1 MTYVMSSPH
10 GCICP
15 PTSEQTCRGFNCP
28 RQKIQQAIGDVK
40 SDHELIGDAMMY
52 APRSPDQLQT
62 KPSFEAAKNVYLA
75 ARSSIASKV
84 NSDLA
89 PQREGTGITFTSKLD
104 GRPVSVQIY
113 NAEIAVLTLVR
124 DTDETVPK

>member
-1 MTYVMSSPH
+1 MTCVMSSPH

-28 RQKIQQAIGDVK
+28 RQKIQHAIGDVK
-40 SDHELIGDAMMY
+40 SDHELIGDAMLY
-52 APRSPDQLQT
+52 VLRSPDQLQ
-62 KPSFEAAKNVYLA
+62 PQASFEAAKNVYLA

-84 NSDLA
+84 NADLP
-89 PQREGTGITFTSKLD
+89 PQSEGTGITFRSKLD

-113 NAEIAVLTLVR
+113 NAEIAALTIVR